1 MGRLERKEGVE
12 LSSLFKRKEGETIFF
27 LRKRGE
33 FRFFLVFKKKNLF
46 FFFFLNFGLRIEGE
60 KNTPNVLLITIVVR
74 STGSPRKL
82 KLLLNINFPS
92 LSIHRE
98 NQRDRIIFQPS
109 RQNIRSRFQR

>member
-1 MGRLERKEGVE
+1 MRLERKEGVE
-12 LSSLFKRKEGETIFF
+12 LSSLFKRKEGNSLGKGKVEGFE
-27 LRKRGE
+27 LSGLE
-33 FRFFLVFKKKNLF
+33 LLVLLF
-46 FFFFLNFGLRIEGE
+46 FKISACSISVLCVE
-60 KNTPNVLLITIVVR
+60 KTPNVLLITIVVR

-109 RQNIRSRFQR
+109 RTNIRSRFQR

>member
-1 MGRLERKEGVE
+1 MGKEGVE
-12 LSSLFKRKEGETIFF
+12 LSSLFRRKEGETYFFLRRRGEFVFSFFFKKIFF
-27 LRKRGE
+27 LF
-33 FRFFLVFKKKNLF
+33 FRMKKKN
-46 FFFFLNFGLRIEGE
+46 N
-60 KNTPNVLLITIVVR
+60 PNVLLITIVVR

-109 RQNIRSRFQR
+109 RTNIRSRFQR

>member
-1 MGRLERKEGVE
+1 MGSYHLYLRGKRGILERKVE
-12 LSSLFKRKEGETIFF
+12 SFFFSMGKRFRLFFRWE
-27 LRKRGE
+27 RGGFQR
-33 FRFFLVFKKKNLF
+33 FRFNLF
-46 FFFFLNFGLRIEGE
+46 FPLSGGGK
-60 KNTPNVLLITIVVR
+60 KNPNVLLITIEVR

-109 RQNIRSRFQR
+109 RTNIRSRFQR

>member
-1 MGRLERKEGVE
+1 MG
-12 LSSLFKRKEGETIFF
+12 GEKYYF

-33 FRFFLVFKKKNLF
+33 GEFRFFFFSSFFKKNLF
-46 FFFFLNFGLRIEGE
+46 FYFIFEFRFENKEK

-82 KLLLNINFPS
+82 KLLLNINSPPHS
-92 LSIHRE
+92 THRE

-109 RQNIRSRFQR
+109 RTNIRSRFQR